1 MRRTCLCLLLAVA
14 LTPLG
19 GCTDPAT
26 SQGAP
31 KAAPTGTA
39 VPPVAVLRLGQEAAI
54 DLLGDGQA
62 GVTVTGADLSPPAAG
77 REHLIVTVDIRLLK
91 AGKPVTGGPEN
102 FIFRDNAQA
111 THPAQ
116 VSAQVA
122 APPLES
128 TDFST
133 AGQASHGRFFFDVPT
148 GTANGGHVQLVT
160 GKLVHAMWQIEK
172 QRPTG

>member
-1 MRRTCLCLLLAVA
+1 MRRTCLPLLLAVA

-26 SQGAP
+26 PQTAP
-31 KAAPTGTA
+31 EAAPTETA
-39 VPPVAVLRLGQEAAI
+39 APPIAVLRLGQQAAI
-54 DLLGDGQA
+54 DLWGNGQA
-62 GVTVTGADLSPPAAG
+62 SVTVTAADLSPPAAG
-77 REHLIVTVDIRLLK
+77 RENLVVTVDIRLLK
-91 AGKPVTGGPEN
+91 AGKPVTAGPEN
-102 FIFRDNAQA
+102 FIFRDTAQA

-122 APPLES
+122 APQLTS
-128 TDFST
+128 TAFTT
-133 AGQASHGRFFFDVPT
+133 AGQASHGRVYFDVPT

-160 GKLVHAMWQIEK
+160 GKLVHAMWQIGK